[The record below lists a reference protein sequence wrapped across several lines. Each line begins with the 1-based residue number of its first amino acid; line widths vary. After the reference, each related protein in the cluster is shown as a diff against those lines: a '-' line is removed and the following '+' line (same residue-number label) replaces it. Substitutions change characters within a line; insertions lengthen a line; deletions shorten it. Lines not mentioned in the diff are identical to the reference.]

1 MPAVRSDIARGGRY
15 CPCEL
20 DTAQRLVVDPRIGFF
35 SFVGSAK
42 VGWMLRSKLAAG
54 VRCSLEHGGAAP
66 VIIDRDYD
74 LAKILPKLVKGGY
87 YHSGQVCVSV
97 QRVYVPR
104 DRLEEIASPLSAMVA
119 ALKVD
124 NAIHAHTDCGP
135 LIRPREVD
143 RVAQWLSEA
152 QQRGAADSFGR
163 HRCHVGLLVVPER
176 DLVNLAKIDFFP
188 DPVFILAVADPV
200 NLHVVDTNGVVL
212 VEREVT

>member
-1 MPAVRSDIARGGRY
+1 MPVLPLRVGHRTAPGCRSTHRLLQLGGISQSG
-15 CPCEL
+15 L
-20 DTAQRLVVDPRIGFF
+20 DAALE
-35 SFVGSAK
+35 VG
-42 VGWMLRSKLAAG
+42 GWRQMFR
-54 VRCSLEHGGAAP
+54 SLEHGGAAP

-104 DRLEEIASPLSAMVA
+104 DRLEEIADPLSEMVA

-143 RVAQWLSEA
+143 RVAQWVSEA